1 MAQQISDELAR
12 EIIAY
17 QNRSTS
23 VHIPDKVKVFVGI
36 GAAIVAAAAAY
47 DASVDGLERFEDKA
61 GKVVDKVR
69 SIKTRHNAQPDQAE

>member
-23 VHIPDKVKVFVGI
+23 VNIPDKVKVFVGI
-36 GAAIVAAAAAY
+36 GAAIVAAVAAY
-47 DASVDGLERFEDKA
+47 DASVDGLERVEDKA

-69 SIKTRHNAQPDQAE
+69 SIKNRNNAQPDQAE